1 MQQYP
6 EILQEVL
13 DIEAAIIKLTAATSY
28 YKNANTF
35 QKIKDQLGFDADDT
49 KVISIVKP
57 TYNWITY
64 TGWAASVI
72 LAVGLVYTVTQKNQ
86 LQENIQIA
94 KTQQSLLETQIA
106 NSKNSLEEANTLIT
120 VLRDD
125 NITTYQFRHNR

>member
-1 MQQYP
+1 MLMQQYP

-57 TYNWITY
+57 TYNWMTY
-64 TGWAASVI
+64 TG
-72 LAVGLVYTVTQKNQ
+72 
-86 LQENIQIA
+86 
-94 KTQQSLLETQIA
+94 
-106 NSKNSLEEANTLIT
+106 
-120 VLRDD
+120 
-125 NITTYQFRHNR
+125 